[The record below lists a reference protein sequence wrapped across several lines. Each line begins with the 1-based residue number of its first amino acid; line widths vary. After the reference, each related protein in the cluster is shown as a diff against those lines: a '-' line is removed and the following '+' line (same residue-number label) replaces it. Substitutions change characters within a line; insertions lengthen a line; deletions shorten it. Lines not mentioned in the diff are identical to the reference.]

1 MNGQL
6 FIVATP
12 IGNMS
17 DISPRAI
24 ETLQLVDLILAEDTR
39 DTARL
44 CQRLGITTPLKSYHK
59 FSEKKNLKPIIERL
73 LDGERMALVS
83 DAGTPA
89 VSDPGKHLVRSALE
103 AGIAVIPI
111 PGPSAA
117 IAAYS
122 VSGVLQDEFFFGG
135 FLPPKGE
142 VRTKRLD
149 SLLEMGFP
157 IILYEAPHRIESLL
171 TLLKERNARVVICRE
186 LTKRFEEVFEWKEGE
201 IKQKGEFVVVVEP
214 PEQTETEI
222 NPETIELI
230 KNSGLTTKDKVVLL
244 RAINPDIK
252 PNDAKK
258 ILMN

>member
-24 ETLQLVDLILAEDTR
+24 ETLQQVDLILAEDTR

-44 CQRLGITTPLKSYHK
+44 CQRLGIKTPLRSYHK
-59 FSEKKNLKPIIERL
+59 FSEKKNLEPIIEQL
-73 LDGERMALVS
+73 LDGKRIALVS

-89 VSDPGKHLVRSALE
+89 VSDPGKYLVRSALE
-103 AGIAVIPI
+103 AGITVLPL

-122 VSGVLQDEFFFGG
+122 VSGVLQDEFFFCG

-142 VRTKRLD
+142 VRAKRLD
-149 SLLEMGFP
+149 SLLGMGFP
-157 IILYEAPHRIESLL
+157 LVLYEAPHRISSLL
-171 TLLKERNARVVICRE
+171 ILLQERNARVVICRE
-186 LTKRFEEVFEWKEGE
+186 LTKQFEEVFEWHGGE
-201 IKQKGEFVVVVEP
+201 IKERGEFVVVVEP
-214 PEQTETEI
+214 AEKPPAENDNTA
-222 NPETIELI
+222 IELV
-230 KNSGLTTKDKVVLL
+230 KKSGLTTKEKVTLL
-244 RAINPDIK
+244 RALNSEMK

-258 ILMN
+258 IVMK